1 MSVRHARLLEHELVL
16 QRKWLPALIWN
27 LIALTSTEMHSV
39 LCPQIIGIPESVGEA
54 CLLVGEENL
63 SPTQV
68 SNCTNIL
75 DRAFGTFGRNV
86 NGLGFLTGANTLD
99 VAKIGIDSG
108 LLTSNGTLIADGY
121 QRIHNEVVVQN
132 ATKADGIRADGSFGQ
147 HGGIIYN
154 GNYGKD

>member
-1 MSVRHARLLEHELVL
+1 MPGSPEDPWYLTSVAR
-16 QRKWLPALIWN
+16 RSLIWE
-27 LIALTSTEMHSV
+27 L
-39 LCPQIIGIPESVGEA
+39 QIIGIPELVGEA
-54 CLLVGEENL
+54 CLLVGADVL
-63 SPTQV
+63 TDSQV
-68 SNCTNIL
+68 GNCTNIL
-75 DRAFGTFGRNV
+75 GRAFGTFGRNV

-108 LLTSNGTLIADGY
+108 LLVDNATIIADGY
-121 QRIHNEVVVQN
+121 SRIHNEVVVQN

>member
-1 MSVRHARLLEHELVL
+1 M
-16 QRKWLPALIWN
+16 Q
-27 LIALTSTEMHSV
+27 
-39 LCPQIIGIPESVGEA
+39 
-54 CLLVGEENL
+54 
-63 SPTQV
+63 
-68 SNCTNIL
+68 
-75 DRAFGTFGRNV
+75 RAFGTFGRFV

-108 LLTSNGTLIADGY
+108 LLTDNATVIADGY
-121 QRIHNEVVVQN
+121 ARIHAEVVVQN